1 MADRDE
7 HHLDTDEEYD
17 PEEYRDDDRD
27 DYFVAEGLR
36 DKDEEQA
43 ELEGEDLYEDE
54 TGFVVGQRDLERE
67 MQGFAK
73 LGIENVDEY
82 EPDMLDDAV
91 YELDPKDRRAAERR
105 MRFRDRTRARPGDR
119 TMHKQ
124 LWRKILEMADEEF
137 EDNLFARISERVTK
151 RRTDFATAE
160 AEAPDLS
167 RLESAK
173 AVLHSNPNE
182 VTFDDK
188 YQQAIDCCFRYFLYR
203 FKLTED
209 APNYYY
215 KSKIS
220 TMIREDKTVLR
231 VAAQHLLQFHCENV
245 ITWLEFRPADVLPV
259 LHDCLTFEVSKLKE
273 ELYKKRYCK
282 VAITDWPF
290 TTQLGLLRSS
300 ELNTLIR
307 VSGIV
312 IRRGSVLPRLRVLY
326 LKCNACDTTLSEL
339 PIYFSDVI
347 KPVFPKRCPYCHSPG
362 FNVDRINTEYTD
374 YQKLTIQEPPSS
386 VPAGRTPRQKIVILT
401 GDFVDSVKPGDLVDV
416 LGTYKT
422 RYDLGLNIK
431 HGFPILHT
439 ELEAN
444 NIERQEDS
452 ASFEL
457 TDEDVAEIKRLSKD
471 PCIRERLIASVAPTL
486 WGHKTAKAS
495 VLSALFGGVPKGIL
509 HSVNSGAGNSVN
521 NANGVNTGNTMG
533 GHRIRG
539 DINVLLVGDPGLGK
553 SQLLQYVHKTANRS
567 VLTTGKGASAV
578 GLTAGVRK
586 DPVTGEWSLEG
597 GALVLA
603 DEGFCVIDEFDKM
616 TDKDRVSIHEAMEQ
630 QSISISK
637 AGIVT
642 SLRARCSVIAAAN
655 PKFGRYEPAL
665 TFKENVD
672 FSDPIL
678 SRFDLIVVLRDIP
691 NIEED
696 LLLSEYVVTN
706 HQLLHPRLDN
716 VEDYENVLKRLQN
729 TLLSSNIV
737 EPLPTEVFKKYVY
750 YARRHVKP
758 VIAQEYYSQIEGKL
772 SGVYSRIR
780 QRTFGGGYPL
790 TLRHIESIIRISEAN
805 AKMRLSSV
813 ITSDDVDVAIAMLL
827 ESYISSQKY
836 SVATR
841 LSMEFTRYRALFT
854 GNDELLAQLL
864 KGSLQHQLEVQ
875 LRKQYVNQMH
885 RNDTTDVQLDTLE
898 SRESSISVMLFLKI
912 CARYKFGE
920 DQVNRWMHSNQ
931 FKKHFKLSLNP
942 QGTQVITS
950 VLT

>member
-1 MADRDE
+1 
-7 HHLDTDEEYD
+7 
-17 PEEYRDDDRD
+17 
-27 DYFVAEGLR
+27 
-36 DKDEEQA
+36 
-43 ELEGEDLYEDE
+43 
-54 TGFVVGQRDLERE
+54 

-82 EPDMLDDAV
+82 EQDMLDDAV

-105 MRFRDRTRARPGDR
+105 MRFRDRARTRGTEGDR
-119 TMHKQ
+119 AMHKQ
-124 LWRKILEMADEEF
+124 LWRKILDMADEEF

-160 AEAPDLS
+160 AEAPDIS

-182 VTFDDK
+182 VTFDEK
-188 YQQAIDCCFRYFLYR
+188 YQQAIDSCFRYFLYR
-203 FKLTED
+203 FKLSDD

-245 ITWLEFRPADVLPV
+245 ITWLEFRPSDVLPV

-307 VSGIV
+307 VSGIKVTMPLAILINIIGIV

-326 LKCNACDTTLSEL
+326 LKCNSCDNTLSEL
-339 PIYFSDVI
+339 PIYFSDTI
-347 KPVFPKRCPYCHSPG
+347 KPVFPKRCPYCRSPG
-362 FNVDRINTEYTD
+362 FTVDRINTEYTD

-452 ASFEL
+452 LSFEL
-457 TDEDVAEIKRLSKD
+457 TEEDISEIKRLSRD

-495 VLSALFGGVPKGIL
+495 VLCALFGGVPKGIL
-509 HSVNSGAGNSVN
+509 STLNSANTGSGA
-521 NANGVNTGNTMG
+521 G

-586 DPVTGEWSLEG
+586 DPITGTLRHNFVREWCLEG

-737 EPLPTEVFKKYVY
+737 EPISTDLFKKYVY
-750 YARRHVKP
+750 YARKNIKP
-758 VIAQEYYSQIEGKL
+758 MIGQEYYSQIEGKL

-805 AKMRLSSV
+805 AKMRLSNV
-813 ITSDDVDVAIAMLL
+813 ITSEDVDVAIAMLL

-854 GNDELLAQLL
+854 GNDELLTQLL
-864 KGSLQHQLEVQ
+864 KGSLQHQLQVQ

-885 RNDTTDVQLDTLE
+885 HTDGTDVDMENMENIVGME
-898 SRESSISVMLFLKI
+898 SNISVMLFIKI
-912 CARYKFGE
+912 CNRYKFGE
-920 DQVNRWMHSNQ
+920 DQVNRWMHSSQ
-931 FKKHFKLSLNP
+931 FKKHFKLYHDQNGNQL
-942 QGTQVITS
+942 ITS
-950 VLT
+950 TLT